1 MENRNW
7 DETSVYVGEGRRL
20 DDKKE
25 AVFGGFKRDR
35 WRDDQSPVPGRTGSR
50 YWILPVI
57 TAFGA
62 TNKHTRSPDIRP
74 GIFLGPQPPNP
85 NSIMKTNKNKQAAVR
100 RRREFLKPDA

>member
-1 MENRNW
+1 MENRNR

-25 AVFGGFKRDR
+25 AVFG
-35 WRDDQSPVPGRTGSR
+35 RDDQSPVPGRTGSR